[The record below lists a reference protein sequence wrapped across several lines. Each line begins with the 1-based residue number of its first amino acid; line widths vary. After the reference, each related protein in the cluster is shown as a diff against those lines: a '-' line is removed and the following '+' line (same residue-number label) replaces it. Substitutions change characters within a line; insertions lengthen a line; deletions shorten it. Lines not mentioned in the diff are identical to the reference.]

1 VIVVC
6 LVANFRTKKLV
17 LPILCVIQG
26 TLSDHSLQPV
36 ESFPHVILRRSERE
50 SDPRF
55 ELGDAASTLTAID
68 VKEDPKH
75 GHNFMFKPLM
85 EKRRRDS
92 KSELSSE
99 YTSTL
104 ARYDQVSKANVKA

>member
-1 VIVVC
+1 MISDAV
-6 LVANFRTKKLV
+6 FH
-17 LPILCVIQG
+17 ILFVKACCYVG
-26 TLSDHSLQPV
+26 
-36 ESFPHVILRRSERE
+36 
-50 SDPRF
+50 
-55 ELGDAASTLTAID
+55 D
-68 VKEDPKH
+68 VKAESLPPRRRLPGLTSKKTPSTVITS
-75 GHNFMFKPLM
+75 MFKPLM